1 MGVMKLAHY
10 RIFIIS
16 VIVTSLL
23 IGVKYI
29 LHSFGL
35 EPIVL
40 GTLHGSAISGVIFV
54 IGFILSATIA
64 DYKEA
69 ERIPAEAAATIED
82 MHEDIL
88 TIQANY
94 PKVDVAAYTTQLEK
108 VTKTLA
114 GDLRNSKSNKAK
126 TQLQELMRLN
136 AQLETAG
143 VPANF
148 IVKLK
153 QQQASLVRHL
163 FRVNYIQRISFI
175 PSASIL
181 VWAIVIL
188 AIVLMMI
195 TAIEPFLGGM
205 LLTGIITFILVYVLQ
220 LIQVIKTPFHS
231 EGKTKD
237 DVSVFL
243 LERTLDHIRSHKK

>member
-1 MGVMKLAHY
+1 MKLAHY

-16 VIVTSLL
+16 LIITGLL
-23 IGVKYI
+23 IGAKYM
-29 LHSFGL
+29 LHSWEL

-69 ERIPAEAAATIED
+69 ERIPAEAASTIED
-82 MHEDIL
+82 MHEDVM
-88 TIQANY
+88 TIHANY
-94 PKVDVAAYTTQLEK
+94 PKVDRDAYAAQLEN
-108 VTKTLA
+108 VAVTLA

-126 TQLQELMRLN
+126 TQLHKLMRLN
-136 AQLETAG
+136 MQLEKAG

-153 QQQASLVRHL
+153 QQQALLVRHL

-181 VWAIVIL
+181 AWSIVIL
-188 AIVLMMI
+188 AIILLLI
-195 TAIEPFLGGM
+195 TEIEPFLGGM
-205 LLTGIITFILVYVLQ
+205 LLTGAITFILVYVLQ

-243 LERTLDHIRSHKK
+243 LERTIAHIRSHKK